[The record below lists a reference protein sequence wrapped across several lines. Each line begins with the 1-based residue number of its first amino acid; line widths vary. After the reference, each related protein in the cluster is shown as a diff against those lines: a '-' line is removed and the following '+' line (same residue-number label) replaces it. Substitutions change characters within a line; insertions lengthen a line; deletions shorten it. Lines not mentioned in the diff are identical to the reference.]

1 MYNTEMSFYIK
12 KKTSYLKK
20 YLFMNFIDKKK
31 FKIFRALSFLLLNNS
46 NFSWLNYIIFTIFLD
61 TLFEVHY
68 IINGVILT

>member
-20 YLFMNFIDKKK
+20 YLFMNFIDKKN

-46 NFSWLNYIIFTIFLD
+46 NFS
-61 TLFEVHY
+61 
-68 IINGVILT
+68 

>member
-1 MYNTEMSFYIK
+1 MSFYIK